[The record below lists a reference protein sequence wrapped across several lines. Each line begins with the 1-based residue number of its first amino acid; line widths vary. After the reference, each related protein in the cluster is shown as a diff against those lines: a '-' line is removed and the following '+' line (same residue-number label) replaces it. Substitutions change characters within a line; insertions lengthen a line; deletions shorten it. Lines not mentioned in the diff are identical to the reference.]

1 MNFKRF
7 LRYSSQNNKWIR
19 MNEVSQHTCTLQTKH
34 AKTHTKPYGMHAI
47 ESNRI
52 ESAMHVMYTN
62 CFALLSK
69 KTSAISNNPIVCS
82 FVCLRNHLLFDEFI
96 YLQSHNN
103 FVLLSTSPHRCA
115 CIQRDEIIDLFE
127 MWICIE
133 NVNDLFYEL
142 FTIKFNCKWPR
153 AEKNAIHSKCKIQF
167 SLQTNT
173 WSATFFWLSN
183 IEFFISY
190 PFRFAIEIDRNSIL
204 CVREG
209 ENAWV
214 SNFESNHF
222 EIPYH
227 FYRAHRFHCTR
238 WCMKRKEKS
247 HCCHCPYHQQT

>member
-47 ESNRI
+47 ESNRLC
-52 ESAMHVMYTN
+52 MWCTQTVLHFYRRKH
-62 CFALLSK
+62 LLFS
-69 KTSAISNNPIVCS
+69 TIQSFVRS

-96 YLQSHNN
+96 YLQSHKN

-153 AEKNAIHSKCKIQF
+153 AEKNAIHSNCKIQF

-173 WSATFFWLSN
+173 FEAQHFFDCQILN
-183 IEFFISY
+183 IS
-190 PFRFAIEIDRNSIL
+190 SHT
-204 CVREG
+204 
-209 ENAWV
+209 
-214 SNFESNHF
+214 HF
-222 EIPYH
+222 DL
-227 FYRAHRFHCTR
+227 
-238 WCMKRKEKS
+238 
-247 HCCHCPYHQQT
+247 Q